1 MKVNFCCTTPST
13 TLRNESSPKVLT
25 DSNTDSSNF
34 LLNYH
39 QANKVLLRL
48 VRLNPVTTLA
58 KIEVERKM
66 CEIFYRRRADNSS
79 RVSEM
84 RDIKIIKVFIVSR
97 ARDCGAKV
105 FVASCRH
112 LLQYNHAKNAR

>member
-1 MKVNFCCTTPST
+1 MKVILCCTTPST

-48 VRLNPVTTLA
+48 ARLNPVTTLA
-58 KIEVERKM
+58 ETEVERKM

-79 RVSEM
+79 RV
-84 RDIKIIKVFIVSR
+84 
-97 ARDCGAKV
+97 
-105 FVASCRH
+105 
-112 LLQYNHAKNAR
+112 L